1 MSHILFL
8 YLHFGEPGIF
18 KGETR
23 GQRNQ
28 THNTESE
35 NSGLRGLAIY
45 EVQ

>member
-1 MSHILFL
+1 MLFL
-8 YLHFGEPGIF
+8 CLHFGEPGIS

-23 GQRNQ
+23 DQRSQ
-28 THNTESE
+28 THNAGSE